1 MKPTEYQG
9 VLFFEDAPDDY
20 ISGEPISTEIGG
32 VFRNAQLANLNDV
45 KMQLASECKSRGF
58 NAIIKFKYGQ
68 KSSGILASIFSR
80 DDVKWYGTGLLA
92 RKKINS

>member
-9 VLFFEDAPDDY
+9 VLFFEDAPEDY
-20 ISGEPISTEIGG
+20 TAYESISTEIGG

-45 KMQLASECKSRGF
+45 KMQLASECKKKKF
-58 NAIIKFKYGQ
+58 NAIIKFEYGQ

-80 DDVKWYGTGLLA
+80 DDVKWYGRGFLA
-92 RKKINS
+92 RKK